1 VDPGAQY
8 SVDNRDIQVV
18 RHGRMTQK
26 PSRKVLVWFCCFVC
40 VLVALEIGLRIA
52 HVGYPTGGKD
62 LFFTWDPHT
71 GIAPRPGAEGWWHTS
86 EYDVFVHIN
95 SQGLRDREHPL
106 QKPPNTF
113 RIAVLGDSYTE
124 ALQVPMEK
132 DYSSVLERELT
143 GCPSLQG
150 QTVEVMNFGVNTFTT
165 AQELLRLREK
175 VWSYSPDVVILA
187 FDTGNNVYKNSR
199 TLQQDPSRPYF
210 VEKDGRLVLDDS
222 FAHVPGARARWRWN
236 HLSSWLI
243 KHSRLLQVIA
253 AGTNYLR
260 YGNIDGLI
268 PTGMGLSPALY
279 RDPDDPAWQ
288 DAWRVSQDLV
298 AEMHREVSAQ
308 GSKFLLLTLSSS
320 IQVDPDPAERQKLMN
335 RVGISDLFYPDHR
348 IQQFAASQG
357 IPVLNLAPYLQK
369 YAEDNKVYV
378 HGQRSADH
386 QGLLNEL
393 GHKLVGQLVAQKI
406 CGDIISGPASTAVAA
421 EHINVR

>member
-1 VDPGAQY
+1 
-8 SVDNRDIQVV
+8 
-18 RHGRMTQK
+18 MTQQRSQK
-26 PSRKVLVWFCCFVC
+26 ILVWIGWVVC
-40 VLVALEIGLRIA
+40 ALVVAEIGLRIA

-71 GIAPRPGAEGWWHTS
+71 GIVPRPGAQGLWHTV
-86 EYDVFVHIN
+86 EYDVPVQIN
-95 SQGLRDREHPL
+95 SQGLRDREHAL

-132 DYSSVLERELT
+132 DYSSVLEQELS
-143 GCPSLQG
+143 GCPSLHG
-150 QTVEVMNFGVNTFTT
+150 QTVEVMNFGVNSFTT
-165 AQELLRLREK
+165 AQELLRLRER
-175 VWSYSPDVVILA
+175 VWPYSPDLVILA

-199 TLQQDPSRPYF
+199 ALQQDPYRPYF
-210 VEKDGRLVLDDS
+210 VEEDGKLVLDDS
-222 FAHVPGARARWRWN
+222 FVRAPGTRARWLWN
-236 HLSSWLI
+236 DLSSWSI
-243 KHSRLLQVIA
+243 KHSRLLQVAA

-279 RDPDDPAWQ
+279 RDSTDPAWQ
-288 DAWRVSQDLV
+288 NAWRVSEDLI
-298 AEMHREVSAQ
+298 AEMNSEVWAR

-320 IQVDPDPAERQKLMN
+320 VQVEPNPVERQKLMQ

-348 IQQFAASQG
+348 IQQFAISRG
-357 IPVLNLAPYLQK
+357 IPVLNLAPFLQR
-369 YAEDNKVYV
+369 YAEEHQVYV

-393 GHKLVGQLVAQKI
+393 GHKLAGQLVAQRVCQEI
-406 CGDIISGPASTAVAA
+406 VSSNSVPAVEAKRVSS
-421 EHINVR
+421 R

>member
-1 VDPGAQY
+1 
-8 SVDNRDIQVV
+8 
-18 RHGRMTQK
+18 MTQK
-26 PSRKVLVWFCCFVC
+26 RSRRVLIWISWIVC
-40 VLVALEIGLRIA
+40 ALVTVEIVLGIA

-62 LFFTWDPHT
+62 LFFTWDPST
-71 GIAPRPGAEGWWHTS
+71 GIAPRPGAQGLWHTS

-95 SQGLRDREHPL
+95 SQGLRDREHAL

-124 ALQVPMEK
+124 ALQVPAEK

-143 GCPSLQG
+143 SCPTLQG

-165 AQELLRLREK
+165 AQELLRLRER
-175 VWSYSPDVVILA
+175 VWPYSPDLVILA
-187 FDTGNNVYKNSR
+187 FDTGNNIYKNSR
-199 TLQQDPSRPYF
+199 ALQQDPSRPYF

-222 FAHVPGARARWRWN
+222 FAHAPGARARWIWN
-236 HLSSWLI
+236 HFSSWSI

-268 PTGMGLSPALY
+268 PTGMGLSPTLY
-279 RDPDDPAWQ
+279 REPDDPAWK

-298 AEMHREVSAQ
+298 AQMNGEVLAQ

-320 IQVDPDPAERQKLMN
+320 IQVDPNPAERQRLMN
-335 RVGISDLFYPDHR
+335 RVGITDLFYPDHR

-369 YAEDNKVYV
+369 YAEENQVNV

-393 GHKLVGQLVAQKI
+393 GHRIVGRLVAQKVCEGI
-406 CGDIISGPASTAVAA
+406 VSGGSSSAVAA
-421 EHINVR
+421 KHISVH

>member
-1 VDPGAQY
+1 
-8 SVDNRDIQVV
+8 
-18 RHGRMTQK
+18 
-26 PSRKVLVWFCCFVC
+26 
-40 VLVALEIGLRIA
+40 
-52 HVGYPTGGKD
+52 VGYPTGGKD

-71 GIAPRPGAEGWWHTS
+71 GIAPRPGAQGWWHTS

-222 FAHVPGARARWRWN
+222 FARVPGARARWRWN

-253 AGTNYLR
+253 AGSNYVR
-260 YGNIDGLI
+260 FGNIDGLI

-369 YAEDNKVYV
+369 YAEENKVYV
-378 HGQRSADH
+378 HGLRSADH

-406 CGDIISGPASTAVAA
+406 CGDIISGPVPTAVAA
-421 EHINVR
+421 EHINVP